1 MASLVRAVALL
12 AFMSSMCIT
21 GGLMVYGKDWSEQRV
36 QALREARSLSNG
48 IAIGA
53 FFCTL
58 LLPAKRRRR
67 TPVRERGE
75 T

>member
-1 MASLVRAVALL
+1 MGNLVRAVALL
-12 AFMSSMCIT
+12 AFTTSMGIS
-21 GGLMVYGKDWSEQRV
+21 GALMVYGKDWSEQRV

-67 TPVRERGE
+67 TPERPRGE

>member
-1 MASLVRAVALL
+1 MAYLARAVALL
-12 AFMSSMCIT
+12 AFTISMCIS
-21 GGLMVYGKDWSEQRV
+21 GAMLVYGKDWSEQRV

-53 FFCTL
+53 FFCTF

-67 TPVRERGE
+67 TPERARGE